1 MAQAEGFA
9 AALLQ
14 LADDDVEAL
23 KLQIVEGIA
32 RLVGDGHMREDAGD
46 VQIRQLHGGEQIVQ
60 MAGVH
65 GVEARSAHAGLELEM
80 RLQTVL
86 RAGEMAAEPLGIVQ
100 RGDRL
105 RDVEIHEVDGDVRRL
120 RAQKQDLRADAGG
133 AELLGLVI
141 VVHGD
146 PAAAELLQQLRHA
159 HRAVAVAVGLA
170 DAEHLAVIR
179 QMRTDLAV
187 VMLQGAETDLHPG
200 SNRPVHQNSPSLTVS
215 IA

>member
-1 MAQAEGFA
+1 
-9 AALLQ
+9 
-14 LADDDVEAL
+14 
-23 KLQIVEGIA
+23 
-32 RLVGDGHMREDAGD
+32 MREDARD
-46 VQIRQLHGGEQIVQ
+46 VQIRQLHRGEQIVE
-60 MAGVH
+60 MRVVR
-65 GVEARSAHAGLELEM
+65 GVEARAAHAGFELEM

-86 RAGEMAAEPLGIVQ
+86 RAGEVAAEALGVIE

-120 RAQKQDLRADAGG
+120 RAEEQNLRGDAGG
-133 AELLGLVI
+133 TQLLGLVI

-159 HRAVAVAVGLA
+159 HGAVAVAVGLA
-170 DAEHLAVIR
+170 DAEHLAFFR
-179 QMRTDLAV
+179 QVRADLLI

-200 SNRPVHQNSPSLTVS
+200 SDCPVHKGSPYLTVS

>member
-1 MAQAEGFA
+1 MAQWGIIEHGAAVGAVAQAEGFA

-23 KLQIVEGIA
+23 KLQVVEGIA
-32 RLVGDGHMREDAGD
+32 RLVGDGHVREDAGD
-46 VQIRQLHGGEQIVQ
+46 VQIRQLHGGEHIVQ
-60 MAGVH
+60 MAVVH
-65 GVEARSAHAGLELEM
+65 GVEARAAHAGLELEM
-80 RLQTVL
+80 RLQIML
-86 RAGEMAAEPLGIVQ
+86 RAGEVAAEALGIVE

-105 RDVEIHEVDGDVRRL
+105 RDVEIDE
-120 RAQKQDLRADAGG
+120 
-133 AELLGLVI
+133 GLVI

-170 DAEHLAVIR
+170 DAEQLALLGQVR
-179 QMRTDLAV
+179 ADLAI